1 MKMYARYR
9 ISPTSLWICIEGRE
23 YHLGTFKRRWLQG
36 REIHLHY
43 YEDICK
49 VENITEVHYYEDV
62 WKVKNITNVRLNEN
76 GFKLENIN
84 YEDVFLE
91 EEIFF
96 LDVLR
101 IKFIGHVNCTVVD
114 TWFLLEHLKMWFISN
129 RALW

>member
-49 VENITEVHYYEDV
+49 VENIT
-62 WKVKNITNVRLNEN
+62 NVRLNEN

-114 TWFLLEHLKMWFISN
+114 T
-129 RALW
+129 